1 MADTGGLT
9 AEDLIGQTKART
21 GEVSFLADQDLAS
34 EHEALQKRWTEALQ
48 EDDRHNR
55 NPEAPKVVA
64 EIRELEERMESA
76 MVVFKMRSIGR
87 RAWQDLMLRHPPSK
101 ETKKTSPNAEFDPQ
115 RFPSAAVAA
124 STTEIVFGD
133 RSLTDAD
140 EIRRYVNHLADNA
153 SVGVFEHLLF
163 PKCVDVNVGGAAVP
177 KLPIPGR
184 FLQASEQSGTTPVSE
199 ASLDP
204 SFSDE

>member
-1 MADTGGLT
+1 MSDTGGLT

-21 GEVSFLADQDLAS
+21 GEVEFLADQDLDA
-34 EHEALQKRWTEALQ
+34 EHQALQRKWSEVLQ

-55 NPEAPKVVA
+55 NPEAPKVLA

-76 MVVFKMRSIGR
+76 MVRFRMRSMGR
-87 RAWQDLMLRHPPSK
+87 RAWQDLMVRFPPSK

-115 RFPSAAVAA
+115 RFPAAAVAA
-124 STTEIVFGD
+124 STYEIVFGEQA
-133 RSLTDAD
+133 LADAE
-140 EIRRYVNHLADNA
+140 EIRKYVNHLADSA

-184 FLQASEQSGTTPVSE
+184 FLPQSEQSGSMPVSE
-199 ASLDP
+199 ESLDL
-204 SFSDE
+204 SSSGE